1 MISSKW
7 KYLTKLT
14 SYFHGLISDRRFP
27 VKVGASGVFGI
38 SGIGAFSDAY
48 GLEGVIGYISVLAL
62 LRVLFSIP
70 VSLAVKRFPATMLE
84 AHRWSPCLILLGS
97 MSMLSGHLWILPIC
111 LALYISTWWTMYH
124 SLREIRGKSTG
135 DFVDVEVWS
144 SILGTILALVI
155 THEFSIYIAGAVG
168 GFLCLAGAI
177 IPVDVSAEELLD
189 ALETWQKEA
198 SSRSRA
204 EIANGARIARGVGTI
219 GFCSLSSLRITLL
232 DTPDGASLFQGVLSL
247 GLVVVLMELVVWLW
261 TSKTTQ
267 GLRDL
272 FSSKDKGGQGREYG
286 GRRDTVVAFIFTVA
300 GFSAMMMTESIEVF
314 CTGYILVSI
323 STRGVNREVDQEFAR
338 SNLRGI
344 NGNPAAREI
353 EKFSTWL
360 FLCPLLWMPWLLAPV
375 GILGAAMLLSSSFT
389 HPRDR
394 GSGEGKVNGNGM

>member
-1 MISSKW
+1 
-7 KYLTKLT
+7 
-14 SYFHGLISDRRFP
+14 
-27 VKVGASGVFGI
+27 
-38 SGIGAFSDAY
+38 
-48 GLEGVIGYISVLAL
+48 
-62 LRVLFSIP
+62 
-70 VSLAVKRFPATMLE
+70 
-84 AHRWSPCLILLGS
+84 
-97 MSMLSGHLWILPIC
+97 
-111 LALYISTWWTMYH
+111 
-124 SLREIRGKSTG
+124 
-135 DFVDVEVWS
+135 
-144 SILGTILALVI
+144 
-155 THEFSIYIAGAVG
+155 
-168 GFLCLAGAI
+168 
-177 IPVDVSAEELLD
+177 
-189 ALETWQKEA
+189 
-198 SSRSRA
+198 
-204 EIANGARIARGVGTI
+204 
-219 GFCSLSSLRITLL
+219 LRITLL

-247 GLVVVLMELVVWLW
+247 GLVVVLMEFVVWLW